1 MGLHHLSLLQARC
14 SDGIFSVFF
23 FLYKTFLS
31 GLVCMAGRQ
40 SFWIRI
46 AAVVGGLVGR
56 GMTKKK

>member
-1 MGLHHLSLLQARC
+1 MAFSL
-14 SDGIFSVFF
+14 FSF